1 MAGNLQLHQSVQ
13 PGKRPILDP
22 LELVSAQDPGKEGRG
37 ESTWVQH
44 SPTHPLGASSDLRTG
59 RKQLGVLVVHR
70 AHPWGAPSPVASLPN
85 LPSCQC
91 HLQHLTGQ
99 HSQMLRCCGERLSQS
114 PACRWEAPSRPSP
127 QLREEPTR
135 SVQDEQSW
143 LKCLEIKTQNGA
155 LRNKLFKSSGS
166 RALVG
171 WHMLEGTGRPCE
183 CHDPR
188 TAPWQRLTSSSWTQT
203 LTRAAH
209 CNVAHGM
216 AGQDGVVQPGRLTP
230 QSPHMSPRLNCCV
243 CSQSCLLCWCH
254 QQGVFTPPILPV
266 WTFP

>member
-114 PACRWEAPSRPSP
+114 PACRWEAPSHPSP

-155 LRNKLFKSSGS
+155 LRNTNCFRAVGAEPLWDGICLKALGDPASATTQGRLLGRGS
-166 RALVG
+166 
-171 WHMLEGTGRPCE
+171 H
-183 CHDPR
+183 
-188 TAPWQRLTSSSWTQT
+188 
-203 LTRAAH
+203 RAA
-209 CNVAHGM
+209 GLR
-216 AGQDGVVQPGRLTP
+216 P
-230 QSPHMSPRLNCCV
+230 
-243 CSQSCLLCWCH
+243 
-254 QQGVFTPPILPV
+254 
-266 WTFP
+266 